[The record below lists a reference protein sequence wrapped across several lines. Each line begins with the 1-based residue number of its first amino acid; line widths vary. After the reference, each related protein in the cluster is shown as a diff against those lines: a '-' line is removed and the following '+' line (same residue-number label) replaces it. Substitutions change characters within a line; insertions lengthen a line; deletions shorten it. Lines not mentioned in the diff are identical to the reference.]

1 MTAQILLSELSNL
14 VQESKRK
21 NSELRNAADRSLSD
35 LRAIP
40 VGSEAQL
47 AADLSQRPNFLDPF
61 LIACGTRNAKFT
73 GIAVVCLQR
82 LIVSRGLSK
91 VRLKEVLEA
100 FQEATT
106 LGLDIQ
112 LKILQALPS
121 LLQNYADD
129 LRGELLGSALLICS
143 ILQSSK
149 TGVVNNTAAA
159 TLQQLFVSVFDK
171 VVTEDKRALELPTV
185 GEAPA
190 EDGPVQLRS
199 SALDAFRVFND
210 LCLLTERQK
219 PQFLRFTAMPQTF
232 GLELIESILTNH
244 ADIFLSHPEQAN
256 VLRVRVMPFVIRS
269 LSERLNFPTTV
280 RVTRVL
286 YVMLRRHLTILPS
299 ECEMA
304 LGLLTHMLDPDAA
317 PPWKRSLCMEVFR
330 GIYAE
335 PGLTRKI
342 YSQYDEQEGKKPILK
357 SHVAALVRLATE
369 KPAVIGL
376 GHQSTIPG
384 AQPTSGDNFSE
395 QAAMEAAG
403 VGGIISGAV
412 GMNELGA
419 PGISTQWS
427 SVRVPCIDQLDKME
441 PPNLPESYIYS
452 LVLTCINNFSEG
464 LAKFILPLTIPTEAR
479 AKRRNR
485 TPVNPE
491 QDGTPTTPISEAGP
505 PPNSTSPESS
515 RRRPIKRTQVPVNP
529 LTLDALPLLSEVKTT
544 AAMVENCWPAI
555 LATCSTFLNAA
566 LDSEFYHSLV
576 RSFQKFTHVA
586 GLLRL
591 DTPRDTFL
599 TTLGKAAV
607 PSNVLSANLVTSPS
621 TPAAETQSIF
631 KNAKGLLSVD
641 AYVNQSPT
649 STVDRAQQTTLDSS
663 TSVLTTRNLLCLRAL
678 LNLGIALGPTLGS
691 AWSIILETL
700 QHADYVLFTSS
711 RKIGRQNSFPQK
723 GESQGVGDASPL
735 QANFGAEIS
744 AVEVAASRM
753 FESTG
758 DFPNESFI
766 DILIALCN
774 LLGNFKDSA
783 SGEELGS
790 PISPQTLTRMNQ
802 SHHRLPS
809 ISGISTSASS
819 QLQEGHFT
827 LAKLGELASINM
839 SRLTFNEP
847 DASGWNVLVQEL
859 VSVACSTRMGAAVRL
874 KSAEILTGVVME
886 AAVTT
891 TSEPA
896 GTRAD
901 VQKRVL
907 LALRAEIR
915 GLNEEHPEASVA
927 AQGADIEV
935 HRIALDALKSVL
947 EQSGEA
953 LVSGWDIVF
962 DIMTSVFGGETP
974 SSPGANLGESAPSS
988 SALRRASKGRP
999 PKLIRSSFSSL
1010 QLICSDFLSS
1020 LPTPCI
1026 LVLVDTLFEFCSQ
1039 DDDLNISLTV
1049 SVMVV
1054 FEYRLRT
1061 NGLRKTITFF
1071 WNVSDYLQGRNAS
1084 FSLEQN
1090 VSEAEDER
1098 DLLVLAANDN
1108 ESDSNAAL
1116 WMLLLL
1122 RLAAVTTDLRAEV
1135 RNGAIHTLL
1144 RIFDAYG
1151 DLLSPQA
1158 WSLCLRTV
1166 VFKMINANNV
1176 QQTLLETE
1184 QEKRSWNETTIIILN
1199 GVAGLYANYLD
1210 TFTQQV
1216 DFTDSWETLIQHL
1229 ITLLDRQSLDV
1240 NAAIF
1245 KVLGMILAKVEHV
1258 DKVGKPSVEL
1268 AWELWSRRGIPVTPS
1283 ATANSK
1289 SNVQDT
1295 LLSYVRSFGEIYRLI
1310 EQDIDTARV
1319 ECVLGLLRDC
1329 ILLPDGSA
1337 YSADVE
1343 YLTPLQKQVINTVRL
1358 IRTDIDGVPSAVIRT
1373 VADFVTFA
1381 FKQRSSPP
1389 STETLPGQGKQPT
1402 YVALSMSSMDLLRS
1416 LILLHVNDRDVYC
1429 SGAFRLS
1436 LDALIV
1442 PIALKYGFP
1451 REVKRS
1457 SPWTVATSTS
1467 LALLEPAMDSIK
1479 QLSIGDKELRR
1490 IWKRIATLAG
1500 AIAAADCSQATE
1512 NSNVTS
1518 DEESDI
1524 NSFRRIRD
1532 LIAPELGSA
1541 VVADKTRR
1549 AYTESVFMNSI
1560 IHKPE
1565 QDELPIPGEDI
1576 LRELYR
1582 SRPGRTFD
1590 PQPQRRSKMSY
1601 VCLDELFCLVT
1612 KNDGSTERI
1621 RLAQAASPFLILRAG
1636 LTLRAYI
1643 SDQPLR
1649 GRMPQPLSQ
1658 RKELLYIMQK
1668 LVSLNSEPRSIPD
1681 APGVISEQKKH
1692 LHRLFPL
1699 ISRAVAVTK
1708 GDQELLKCFA
1718 TALDAVGVEFGIY
1731 NAECVNVYG

>member
-1 MTAQILLSELSNL
+1 MF
-14 VQESKRK
+14 
-21 NSELRNAADRSLSD
+21 AADRSLND
-35 LRAIP
+35 LKAIP
-40 VGSEAQL
+40 TSSEAQV

-61 LIACGTRNAKFT
+61 LIACGTRNTKFT

-91 VRLKEVLEA
+91 ARLKEVLEA
-100 FQEATT
+100 FREATS

-171 VVTEDKRALELPTV
+171 VVTEDERALELPTV

-199 SALDAFRVFND
+199 SALDAYRVCAFLMPARYQPLTTHVKAFND

-269 LSERLNFPTTV
+269 LSERLNFPTAV

-286 YVMLRRHLTILPS
+286 YVMLRRHLTILSS

-317 PPWKRSLCMEVFR
+317 PPWKRALCMEVFR

-342 YSQYDEQEGKKPILK
+342 YSQYDEQEGKKSILK
-357 SHVAALVRLATE
+357 NHVAALVRLATE

-384 AQPTSGDNFSE
+384 AQSTSGDPFGE

-403 VGGIISGAV
+403 VGGMIGGGG
-412 GMNELGA
+412 GMNELGV

-427 SVRVPCIDQLDKME
+427 SVRVPCIDQLDKTE
-441 PPNLPESYIYS
+441 PPTLPESYIYS

-464 LAKFILPLTIPTEAR
+464 LAKFILPLTIPTEGR

-485 TPVNPE
+485 TPVNLE
-491 QDGTPTTPISEAGP
+491 QDGALAPITETGP
-505 PPNSTSPESS
+505 SPHSTSPEPG
-515 RRRPIKRTQVPVNP
+515 RKRSAKRSQVPVNP
-529 LTLDALPLLSEVKTT
+529 LTLDALPLFSEVKTT

-555 LATCSTFLNAA
+555 LAACSTFLNAA

-607 PSNVLSANLVTSPS
+607 PSNVLSANAGASPS

-631 KNAKGLLSVD
+631 KNAKGLLTVD
-641 AYVNQSPT
+641 AFVSHSPT
-649 STVDRAQQTTLDSS
+649 TTIERSQQTALDANTS
-663 TSVLTTRNLLCLRAL
+663 TLTTRNLLCLRAL

-700 QHADYVLFTSS
+700 QQAEYVIFASS
-711 RKIGRQNSFPQK
+711 RKVGRQNSYPQK
-723 GESQGVGDASPL
+723 GEGQGAGDAPSL
-735 QANFGAEIS
+735 QANFGAEIT
-744 AVEVAASRM
+744 AVETAASRM
-753 FESTG
+753 FESTS

-766 DILIALCN
+766 DVLVALCK
-774 LLGNFKDSA
+774 LLGNPNASA
-783 SGEELGS
+783 RGEESGS
-790 PISPQTLTRMNQ
+790 PITPLAFPRMSQ
-802 SHHRLPS
+802 AHRRLPS
-809 ISGISTSASS
+809 ISGVSTSTSS
-819 QLQEGHFT
+819 QLQEDHFG

-839 SRLTFNEP
+839 SRLIFNGP
-847 DASGWNVLVQEL
+847 DASGWDILIQEL
-859 VSVACSTRMGAAVRL
+859 VSVACSTCASASVRL
-874 KSAEILTGVVME
+874 KSAEVLTTVVME
-886 AAVTT
+886 AAMTT
-891 TSEPA
+891 TSEPT
-896 GTRAD
+896 GIRAD
-901 VQKRVL
+901 VQQRVL
-907 LALRAEIR
+907 SALRAEIC
-915 GLNEEHPEASVA
+915 GLGEEVLEASVA
-927 AQGADIEV
+927 AQGAGIEV

-974 SSPGANLGESAPSS
+974 PSPAASLRESAPPSI
-988 SALRRASKGRP
+988 LRRASKGRS

-1020 LPTPCI
+1020 LPTSCI

-1039 DDDLNISLTV
+1039 DDDLNISLT
-1049 SVMVV
+1049 
-1054 FEYRLRT
+1054 
-1061 NGLRKTITFF
+1061 TITFF
-1071 WNVSDYLQGRNAS
+1071 WNVSDYLQGRIAS
-1084 FSLEQN
+1084 FSLEQS
-1090 VSEAEDER
+1090 VSEAKDER
-1098 DLLVLAANDN
+1098 DLLTLVANDD
-1108 ESDSNAAL
+1108 ERDSNAAL

-1135 RNGAIHTLL
+1135 RNGAVQTLL

-1158 WSLCLRTV
+1158 WSLCLKTV
-1166 VFKMINANNV
+1166 IFKMINANNV
-1176 QQTLLETE
+1176 QHTRLETE
-1184 QEKRSWNETTIIILN
+1184 LEKRSWNETTIIILN

-1216 DFTDSWETLIQHL
+1216 DFTNSWETLIRHL

-1245 KVLGMILAKVEHV
+1245 RVLGMVLAKVDHV
-1258 DKVGKPSVEL
+1258 NKVGKPSIEL
-1268 AWELWSRRGIPVTPS
+1268 AWGLWSGRGIPVVPGT
-1283 ATANSK
+1283 ATSPK
-1289 SNVQDT
+1289 SNIQDT
-1295 LLSYVRSFGEIYRLI
+1295 LLSYVRSFREIYRLI
-1310 EQDIDTARV
+1310 EQDIDASRV
-1319 ECVLGLLRDC
+1319 ECILGLLRDC
-1329 ILLPDGSA
+1329 ILFPDSPT

-1343 YLTPLQKQVINTVRL
+1343 YLTPLQKQVIDTVKL
-1358 IRTDIDGVPSAVIRT
+1358 IRTDIEGVPSAIIRT
-1373 VADFVTFA
+1373 VADFTTLA
-1381 FKQRSSPP
+1381 FKQHSP
-1389 STETLPGQGKQPT
+1389 SHNIDAIPGQGKRLT
-1402 YVALSMSSMDLLRS
+1402 YIALSIASMSLLQS
-1416 LILLHVNDRDVYC
+1416 LILLHVDDKEVYC

-1442 PIALKYGFP
+1442 PIVLKYGFS
-1451 REVKRS
+1451 REVRGS
-1457 SPWTVATSTS
+1457 SPWVVATSTS
-1467 LALLEPAMDSIK
+1467 LAILEPAMNSVR
-1479 QLSIGDKELRR
+1479 QLLIGDKELRQ
-1490 IWKRIATLAG
+1490 IWKRIVTIAG

-1512 NSNVTS
+1512 NSNILF
-1518 DEESDI
+1518 DQESDI
-1524 NSFRRIRD
+1524 NSFLRIRD
-1532 LIAPELGSA
+1532 LITPALGSA

-1549 AYTESVFMNSI
+1549 AYAESIFINSFV
-1560 IHKPE
+1560 HEPE
-1565 QDELPIPGEDI
+1565 SDELSDPGGEI
-1576 LRELYR
+1576 LKELYN
-1582 SRPGRTFD
+1582 SRPGQTFD
-1590 PQPQRRSKMSY
+1590 HQPQQ
-1601 VCLDELFCLVT
+1601 
-1612 KNDGSTERI
+1612 RI
-1621 RLAQAASPFLILRAG
+1621 KLAQAASPYLILRAG

-1658 RKELLYIMQK
+1658 RKELLYIIQR
-1668 LVSLNSEPRSIPD
+1668 LTSLDSEPRSIPD
-1681 APGVISEQKKH
+1681 ATGVISEHKKH

-1708 GDQELLKCFA
+1708 GDQDLLKCLA
-1718 TALDAVGVEFGIY
+1718 TALDVIGGEFGIY
-1731 NAECVNVYG
+1731 NAERVSVYK